1 MIELVFFYP
10 TNQNLELQNFCETA
24 IWTIMKTYNG
34 LYKQNFLG
42 PPKNLLKQNEN
53 DSGFLQLLTNFP

>member
-10 TNQNLELQNFCETA
+10 TNQILELQNFCEKA
-24 IWTIMKTYNG
+24 IWTIIKTFNG

-42 PPKNLLKQNEN
+42 PPRNLLK
-53 DSGFLQLLTNFP
+53 